1 MRDTDIDFKAS
12 TTMRSGLGSLLTA
25 VVAVAGAA
33 VIALV
38 LAEHTT
44 PEPLQL
50 AARPAASSTAQ
61 PVAKAP
67 RA

>member
-1 MRDTDIDFKAS
+1 MRDTDIDSKAG

-38 LAEHTT
+38 LAERTA
-44 PEPLQL
+44 PQPMQL
-50 AARPAASSTAQ
+50 AAKPAASAAAQ